1 MGYEPDDLDVIN
13 ELVRL
18 HPAVN
23 ELLVAVKSVAAATQ
37 FPIESRGELAE
48 ALARRPGGEEPQ
60 HPSEASRLLSAITSE
75 MPAYYFPIVSRR
87 DLTAKL
93 VEFDGLRRA
102 RPETAAAQPAG
113 PSAAAGVD
121 QAIRLIRPDD
131 VKESPLGPTDSP
143 PRSEPMSAQLEWPS
157 VGRR

>member
-1 MGYEPDDLDVIN
+1 MGYEADDLDVIN

-23 ELLVAVKSVAAATQ
+23 KLLVAVKRIAAATQ

-48 ALARRPGGEEPQ
+48 ALTRRPGGEEPQ
-60 HPSEASRLLSAITSE
+60 HPGEASRLLSAVTSD

-93 VEFDGLRRA
+93 VEFASLRRT
-102 RPETAAAQPAG
+102 RPEIAATQPAG

-121 QAIRLIRPDD
+121 QAIRLIGPDD
-131 VKESPLGPTDSP
+131 VKESLLGPTDSP

-157 VGRR
+157 VSRR